1 MAEYSPLRNSLF
13 LGIFAE
19 NIFVLFSVPISGVLR
34 TTLFGLFVPLSGHP
48 DNSIFSDI
56 FFIVENVVVSIP
68 IEVAG
73 YEMFLE
79 KGEYSN
85 LCAELPV

>member
-1 MAEYSPLRNSLF
+1 MANLECRNSLF

-19 NIFVLFSVPISGVLR
+19 NIFALFSVPKSGVLR
-34 TTLFGLFVPLSGHP
+34 KLFGLFVPLSGHP
-48 DNSIFSDI
+48 DNSIFSNI
-56 FFIVENVVVSIP
+56 FFIVENVMVSIP
-68 IEVAG
+68 VEVAG

-79 KGEYSN
+79 KGENSN